1 MKFLRAWVTARNL
14 PQLHSAPY
22 TDERMSS
29 TAVIAF
35 LFIPPYA
42 VPYTLGGATAGL
54 LFAFLLAT
62 ILRRPFTRKGTQP
75 LPMHQA

>member
-1 MKFLRAWVTARNL
+1 MAKN
-14 PQLHSAPY
+14 PSPLHSVPY

-29 TAVIAF
+29 TATIAF

-54 LFAFLLAT
+54 LFALLLAT
-62 ILRRPFTRKGTQP
+62 VLRRSFTKKRTQS